1 MALTQQDVCNNCLK
15 VAANAK
21 RVARNN
27 ARTRSQCWTQP
38 RETNLCGLEK
48 LQTLKE
54 QESLFS
60 PQPCAHAAD
69 KCAKGR
75 YVEKLSKLK
84 SETGKSNDCNSLGN
98 PIGLVKS
105 KINFKTDSEAHD
117 VAPARFATY
126 LVAFARFHL
135 NPETT
140 WNSEIIEE
148 VLQNGLMLYA
158 ASQKSDNQLVSS
170 HEIYA
175 PHELNILREFVLLGC
190 KFQIE
195 LVKISSIP
203 SIRSIPSRCT
213 EKPNQTGVCQVA
225 DMLCLK
231 NVKAVLGNIL
241 RERTFYL
248 LKVNQLYIMIWINCG
263 VFFIFD
269 VCGRDVTDFH
279 SVEKDGVAVLL
290 TLKSLRNVLHLIT
303 HLSGLNKED
312 LCTIREL
319 KIAKVITAS
328 GYTTQ
333 RDYSE
338 QRPEYNIINDD
349 TAYVAA
355 TLHLSLNPAELL
367 RNRSALPACVTAL
380 VVSKINH
387 PATWNTKTVDNII
400 CYGVN
405 FFQTYWLNYANSDPI
420 DVNELPAQFNIGQFQ
435 AEIELFPK
443 RYVGSW
449 RWVPSYKFT
458 DLTLNVEK
466 GFVGGDTKLLLQIN
480 YQMYTIWK
488 QNEFIYLFDPFRHR
502 IPAVSNEQDSIESVE
517 KYATVRMFRSFDVF
531 IKELNSILMDSNKCS
546 PFSLHVVKIRRIG
559 VKAKPYDDSPALFE
573 KSLLDPNGE
582 VLSLNEVI
590 CFEDTNEACEK
601 LREISDFE
609 DEELHSNLEE
619 LELRSTSSE
628 LEILEEEMED
638 IEEDDVNKYKKKV
651 NVTKKKHNVTK
662 KKTKRLLSRSGAKRF
677 PDSTRRLTDVKLAS
691 IQSNPKE
698 KRSLGLENGKNTK
711 ESNQSSDES
720 AQHFENNKSIHSTPN
735 AENFADFPKMLSE
748 GHLAIARSVPIEG
761 KSIELEE
768 SLQVYRD
775 TREKEGKEFLF
786 LQQLEDE
793 KLRDTRQSDEASAEH
808 DVFSKGAKHL
818 RSPLDTYKHD
828 DFIKRVTDVESTMTE
843 VSPRNESLLETERQR
858 LFQSEQPI
866 KRDES
871 KHKLAGAGISYLQR
885 WECKR
890 IKKAL
895 RRNETIDEC
904 EDFYTGTKHYTSPV
918 DVIRRWD
925 HTRGSAD
932 MDLKVMRLKPKKESL
947 LENGKKKSLSFE
959 ESVRN
964 ELDANENCD
973 DEKDVSRFQRWEVE
987 RLKKTIG
994 ADKADYLS
1002 EEFCKQTQHSH
1013 PSSKAD
1019 CYPFFRSKQTG
1030 MESEKMQSDHKE
1042 ESCSLSESKRLL
1054 GIEQTKQK
1062 GLNPNN
1068 NMKGGGKASWLE
1080 RWELERLGNIIRSE
1094 KAAYESQV
1102 FAIEKARQVDLYGYK
1117 KRTKEDEEFTCF
1129 QRRETPKAYKGYD
1142 KGEEEVF
1149 KYTIH
1154 LCSAPNANSYP
1165 GYTSKPMEMAVIGS
1179 QSGSYNSLFKLIC
1192 SGFKTADRILLMT
1205 RWKNFILFRCN
1216 ANQTENYFLYDGCI
1230 RDVNHFRHLDL
1241 TMGTYGFLCF
1251 REISDVIAY
1260 IVREQPSQR
1269 LRYLT

>member
-1 MALTQQDVCNNCLK
+1 
-15 VAANAK
+15 
-21 RVARNN
+21 
-27 ARTRSQCWTQP
+27 
-38 RETNLCGLEK
+38 
-48 LQTLKE
+48 
-54 QESLFS
+54 
-60 PQPCAHAAD
+60 
-69 KCAKGR
+69 
-75 YVEKLSKLK
+75 
-84 SETGKSNDCNSLGN
+84 
-98 PIGLVKS
+98 
-105 KINFKTDSEAHD
+105 
-117 VAPARFATY
+117 
-126 LVAFARFHL
+126 
-135 NPETT
+135 
-140 WNSEIIEE
+140 
-148 VLQNGLMLYA
+148 MLYA

-195 LVKISSIP
+195 LVKTSSI
-203 SIRSIPSRCT
+203 RSRCT

-225 DMLCLK
+225 DMLRLK
-231 NVKAVLGNIL
+231 NMKAVLGNIL

-279 SVEKDGVAVLL
+279 LVEKDGVAVLL
-290 TLKSLRNVLHLIT
+290 SLKSLSNVLHLIT

-349 TAYVAA
+349 FAYVPA

-367 RNRSALPACVTAL
+367 RNRSALPACVAAL

-405 FFQTYWLNYANSDPI
+405 FCQTYWLNYANSDPI
-420 DVNELPAQFNIGQFQ
+420 DVDELPAQFNIGQFR

-443 RYVGSW
+443 RYVGFW

-466 GFVGGDTKLLLQIN
+466 EFIGGDTKLLLQIN
-480 YQMYTIWK
+480 YQMYTVWK

-502 IPAVSNEQDSIESVE
+502 VPAISNEQDSIESVE

-531 IKELNSILMDSNKCS
+531 IKELNSILMNSNKCS
-546 PFSLHVVKIRRIG
+546 PFSLHIVKIRRIG
-559 VKAKPYDDSPALFE
+559 VKAEPYDGVPSLFE

-582 VLSLNEVI
+582 VFSLNEVI
-590 CFEDTNEACEK
+590 CFEETNEACEK
-601 LREISDFE
+601 LHEISDFE

-628 LEILEEEMED
+628 LEILEEEMAFED
-638 IEEDDVNKYKKKV
+638 MEGIEEDDVNKYKKKF
-651 NVTKKKHNVTK
+651 NVTKKKHNVAK
-662 KKTKRLLSRSGAKRF
+662 KKTKRLLSRSGANRF
-677 PDSTRRLTDVKLAS
+677 SDSTRGLTEVKLAS

-698 KRSLGLENGKNTK
+698 ERSLGLGNGKNTK
-711 ESNQSSDES
+711 ESNESSDEN
-720 AQHFENNKSIHSTPN
+720 AQLFENNESLHSTPN

-748 GHLAIARSVPIEG
+748 EHLAIARSVPIERR
-761 KSIELEE
+761 SIELEE
-768 SLQVYRD
+768 SLQVYKD
-775 TREKEGKEFLF
+775 TREKDGKEFSF
-786 LQQLEDE
+786 LQRLKDE
-793 KLRDTRQSDEASAEH
+793 K
-808 DVFSKGAKHL
+808 V
-818 RSPLDTYKHD
+818 HD
-828 DFIKRVTDVESTMTE
+828 DFIKRVTDVESTIAE

-858 LFQSEQPI
+858 LFQPEQPI

-871 KHKLAGAGISYLQR
+871 KHKHAGTGISYFQR

-890 IKKAL
+890 TKNAL

-904 EDFYTGTKHYTSPV
+904 EDFYTGTENYTSST
-918 DVIRRWD
+918 DVNCRWD

-932 MDLKVMRLKPKKESL
+932 MDLKAMRLKPKKESL
-947 LENGKKKSLSFE
+947 SENGTKKSLSFE

-964 ELDANENCD
+964 ELDPDENCD

-987 RLKKTIG
+987 SLKKTIR
-994 ADKADYLS
+994 ANKADYPS
-1002 EEFCKQTQHSH
+1002 EEFCKQTQPSH
-1013 PSSKAD
+1013 PSSKAG
-1019 CYPFFRSKQTG
+1019 CYPFVRSKQT
-1030 MESEKMQSDHKE
+1030 E
-1042 ESCSLSESKRLL
+1042 ESKRLL
-1054 GIEQTKQK
+1054 GIEQTKRK
-1062 GLNPNN
+1062 ELNLNN
-1068 NMKGGGKASWLE
+1068 NMKGGEKASCLE
-1080 RWELERLGNIIRSE
+1080 RWELERLKNIIRSE
-1094 KAAYESQV
+1094 KAANGSQV
-1102 FAIEKARQVDLYGYK
+1102 FCKNAKTFHPPPYACSHRCFKSKSAITDSSVAQSNPRKGMLRLSESQELLEIEKAGQRKLNVDKPKRSGEEISRFERWEVERLKNACRISKTFVEAENVSKDNQLFLRMHEETISKPIDKESAIVNASARNVKTFTPESQEFLAIEKARQVDLYGYK
-1117 KRTKEDEEFTCF
+1117 KRTEKDEEFTCF
-1129 QRRETPKAYKGYD
+1129 QRHETPKAYKDYD
-1142 KGEEEVF
+1142 KGEDEVF
-1149 KYTIH
+1149 KY
-1154 LCSAPNANSYP
+1154 SAPNANSYP
-1165 GYTSKPMEMAVIGS
+1165 GYSSKPVEMAVVGS

-1205 RWKNFILFRCN
+1205 CWKNFILFRCN
-1216 ANQTENYFLYDGCI
+1216 ADKTENYFLYDGCI

-1241 TMGTYGFLCF
+1241 TTGTYGFLCF